1 MQMSGWTAM
10 VPAKVRIYGPRRS
23 KYMYSMMF
31 IVTVKY
37 GALTLDTTQFQV
49 GPGFGLWVRMA

>member
-23 KYMYSMMF
+23 KYSMF
-31 IVTVKY
+31 VLTVKY
-37 GALTLDTTQFQV
+37 DALTLDTTQF
-49 GPGFGLWVRMA
+49 

>member
-1 MQMSGWTAM
+1 MQMSGWRAM

-23 KYMYSMMF
+23 KYMYSMF
-31 IVTVKY
+31 IVKVKY
-37 GALTLDTTQFQV
+37 RALTLDTTQFQV